1 MSVKKKR
8 TIGPCRG
15 VTWLYYVVLLWSRD
29 FFPPLYLD
37 PRFRP
42 LLLKYI
48 TYTCHARMYVS
59 LSLSLSL
66 LCSDTARMRHSQLI
80 VLADFREFE
89 VVACHC
95 LEMITISGAFMVRQ
109 LRFCESSE
117 LSKTAAMLCRVS
129 ALFGANQA
137 LTSRPERRFGS
148 GRNERERYGPNSISP
163 GKKNQ
168 N

>member
-48 TYTCHARMYVS
+48 SIYCN
-59 LSLSLSL
+59 
-66 LCSDTARMRHSQLI
+66 I
-80 VLADFREFE
+80 
-89 VVACHC
+89 
-95 LEMITISGAFMVRQ
+95 
-109 LRFCESSE
+109 
-117 LSKTAAMLCRVS
+117 
-129 ALFGANQA
+129 
-137 LTSRPERRFGS
+137 
-148 GRNERERYGPNSISP
+148 SISSKIFQESVLRWP
-163 GKKNQ
+163 VRYVMCASNTLSVYILSAKTTGVLEVFFSIWILSFCSATPWFLFWLQSLCLLPEGEMWVFCQRFDGMLTNSCGLCF
-168 N
+168 